1 MYVCNGRFC
10 ILEELTINN
19 EAKLFRMMLQHGD
32 EYRQTVSD
40 EPIPISLNVFK
51 EKLNMWFKSGRNY
64 QFLVYNKKQHLSGT
78 IFLYG
83 WDRQSKT
90 VKYSC
95 FFVPNKRKGVLVTES
110 LGLVTNFAFHF
121 MNIESIYFDVYEN
134 NYDMQRLSHKIGGK
148 KLGCRISTINSNRT
162 VISYLLSRDAI
173 ERLLNKLEQLE
184 RR

>member
-10 ILEELTINN
+10 ILEELTTDN
-19 EAKLFRMMLQHGD
+19 EAKLFEMMLQYGD

-40 EPIPISLNVFK
+40 EPIPVSINVFK

-64 QFLVYNKKQHLSGT
+64 QFLVYNKKQLLSGT

-83 WDRQSKT
+83 WDSQTSI

-95 FFVPNKRKGVLVTES
+95 FFVPNKRKELLVVEA

-121 MNIESIYFDVYEN
+121 MNIESIHFDVYED
-134 NYDMQRLSHKIGGK
+134 NYEMQILAYKLGGK
-148 KLGCRISTINSNRT
+148 KLDSHMSAVNKSRT
-162 VISYLLSRDAI
+162 VISYLLSRDAV